1 MIETI
6 NRRFCD
12 ICKKPMVRKIGKLYF
27 YMPVRDYMGDF
38 AAGESLDYNDVCE
51 DCCKK
56 IDKLIADLI
65 KGKA

>member
-1 MIETI
+1 
-6 NRRFCD
+6 
-12 ICKKPMVRKIGKLYF
+12 
-27 YMPVRDYMGDF
+27 MPVRDYMGDF